1 MANFTK
7 PSRAVQRWVLLCLVF
22 SWGVVFSLPI
32 PILTGMT
39 EVCSSSGT
47 QWVQADD
54 GPDTGPTHTTVC
66 WLCLPAAL
74 PNLLTTCRYNIG
86 LALIGAYLVE
96 GGNVANRGLGA
107 IGKRAAAL
115 NDADNLWATVFTM
128 VLLGTIGLIALTV
141 VQRFALRWHVSQR
154 RPNRVGGSATT
165 VRSDG

>member
-74 PNLLTTCRYNIG
+74 PTPPAATLPADELPSLTLL
-86 LALIGAYLVE
+86 AQVAS
-96 GGNVANRGLGA
+96 NVPPAPAAMPPPARGPPLFQ
-107 IGKRAAAL
+107 
-115 NDADNLWATVFTM
+115 NQTQEVHT
-128 VLLGTIGLIALTV
+128 
-141 VQRFALRWHVSQR
+141 
-154 RPNRVGGSATT
+154 
-165 VRSDG
+165 